1 MHDAPAWVTLTVWPA
16 TVRVP
21 VRGVLAMFSVTENCA
36 TPPPARLLPVVIAIH
51 AALLVADQGQPFAVL
66 TVIELAP
73 APAAMATFDVETS

>member
-1 MHDAPAWVTLTVWPA
+1 MVPAARRHRGIGGHRELRDAVA
-16 TVRVP
+16 RN
-21 VRGVLAMFSVTENCA
+21 GCS
-36 TPPPARLLPVVIAIH
+36 PPVIAIQ